1 MTKDIGVYIEDIIES
16 IQKIK
21 EYTSH
26 LTEEEF
32 DDSDSCRDAVLMRL
46 VVIGESAHKIPTD
59 VQEKFNAIPWRKII
73 NLRNIIVHDY
83 ISINGKRI
91 WSIIQS
97 ELPEFQKQMEEL
109 LKDFKPV

>member
-1 MTKDIGVYIEDIIES
+1 MCCEVYIEDIIES

-83 ISINGKRI
+83 ISINGKNEPFLCFLINCSCRP
-91 WSIIQS
+91 S
-97 ELPEFQKQMEEL
+97 L
-109 LKDFKPV
+109 